1 MLWPVAFR
9 IILPRSFSPWSSLR
23 KLMFCIKLL
32 FLAGEGDDS
41 KKKKKRRKLEPGES
55 KKRKSDS
62 TTKSPRKKRRK
73 RAENEDGLE
82 TSKTDA
88 KKTLFERRNIR

>member
-1 MLWPVAFR
+1 MSESGF
-9 IILPRSFSPWSSLR
+9 
-23 KLMFCIKLL
+23 LL
-32 FLAGEGDDS
+32 NLTQSVFLTVEGDEP
-41 KKKKKRRKLEPGES
+41 KKKKKRKKLESGES

-73 RAENEDGLE
+73 RAGNEDGSE
-82 TSKTDA
+82 TAKTDA